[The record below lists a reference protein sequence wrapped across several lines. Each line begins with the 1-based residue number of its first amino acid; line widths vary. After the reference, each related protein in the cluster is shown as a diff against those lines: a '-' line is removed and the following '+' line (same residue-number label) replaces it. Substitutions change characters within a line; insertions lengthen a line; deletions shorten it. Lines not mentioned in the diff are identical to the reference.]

1 MPFRRLQSKLLKDR
15 AMRRS
20 SLLRSHLP
28 ETRPYHPY
36 VLRRMLNQ
44 HSTVFV
50 KPDKGSQ
57 GRGIVRLKRIKNRGV
72 HISWG
77 LNNRKVNRKFMIREL
92 HQRLRP
98 YQSYLVQQGLQ
109 LTKYHNR
116 LIDIRVFLQKPG
128 SKWLISGKVVRVGA
142 AGRFVTNYSQ
152 GGKPV
157 HLPKVLNSIYHDNP
171 QKVQAIIQK
180 VDQVAYHAAAALN
193 SKFPGI
199 RVLGID
205 IGLDRSGRI
214 WIIEA
219 NTRPGTQLF
228 KNLGDKSMY
237 QTIVTRRQI
246 IDHKNEG
253 RRRR

>member
-20 SLLRSHLP
+20 PLIRRHLP

-36 VLRRMLNQ
+36 VLKRMLNQ

-57 GRGIVRLKRIKNRGV
+57 GRGIVRLKRSKHRGI

-77 LNNRKVNRKFMIREL
+77 LNKRKVKRKFMIRAL

-98 YQSYLVQQGLQ
+98 YQSYIVQQGLQ

-116 LIDIRVFLQKPG
+116 LIDIRVFLQRPG

-152 GGKPV
+152 GGRPV
-157 HLPKVLNSIYHDNP
+157 HLHKVLDSIYHHDP
-171 QKVQAIIQK
+171 QRVEATIQK
-180 VDQVAYHAAAALN
+180 VDQIAYHAAAALS
-193 SKFPGI
+193 SKFRGI

-205 IGLDRSGRI
+205 IGLDRSGRV

-228 KNLGDKSMY
+228 KKLKDQSMY
-237 QTIVTRRQI
+237 QTIMTNY
-246 IDHKNEG
+246 KNIA